1 MALCGI
7 CEYVTL
13 HIEHLRTLILREMW
27 PKELMQRQ
35 FSRNNPQLPNLESGL
50 REAELPQHLTPGG
63 LVKSFLKYVTIG
75 SLLATAIPFASG
87 QTFEI
92 GGQQQEQTAP
102 ANKNRRGNNSAT
114 AQGSAS
120 SGSIGWG
127 SSIEVGRMAR
137 AAETAL
143 AKGDTAGAANYAER
157 AVQAAPQD
165 AKLWFLLGYASRLAG
180 RYPTSLNAFQKGLQL
195 QPGSVEGLSGMAQ
208 TYARMGR
215 IDEAKRLLMQVIA
228 ANPKRDSDLLIAGEL
243 FMQTGDTEKG
253 LEYLQRAESM
263 KPSSHAELLMA
274 VAYMKLKQPDK
285 AKQLLDTAKRR
296 SPNDVDI
303 FRAVANYYREVS
315 DYPNAISTLRHS
327 PKMTPEVLADLA
339 YSYELN
345 GDKKESADAYSK
357 AANAQPKLITLQLSA
372 AQAQL
377 RAGDLDKTRQYM
389 ARAEAI
395 DANHYRLHAIKAQL
409 ARTENR
415 SADAIAEYQKALSLM
430 PQGGVP
436 EGMLYPIQL
445 RLNLADLYREQ
456 GDKDGAR
463 QQMLIAEAE
472 MSKLQVQGTAKA
484 EFLRVRAAIR
494 TAGEDYPGA
503 EADLKEALT
512 LDPENSNITLQ
523 YANLLWKLKRKEDAR
538 KMYNAVLAKDHNNRF
553 ALESLG
559 YLYREDGDIK
569 TAAQYFQKLAAA
581 YPNDYVAYLAMGDLY
596 AGAGQFKEAE
606 LNYQKAYKIAPQNP
620 AVVANAANAALENHQ
635 VELAGTW
642 VGRAQGV
649 MNDDPRVMRERER
662 YLFHMGKYHESAA
675 LGRKVLEKLPTDRN
689 ASVYLAYDLYN
700 LGRYDDTLEV
710 VSKYEKVLPKEAN
723 FPLLAGH
730 VHKQSQL
737 LNEAVDDYTRSIEKD
752 STMVN
757 GFVNRGYVLNDLQNA
772 NQAIKDFQSAL
783 KLNPN
788 DGVAHLGLAFS
799 ALQLRRAKDAL
810 DNVDVAEKT
819 LGESGATHLVRAT
832 AFRQQR
838 LLTKAEKEYLAAL
851 KYSPNDI
858 KLHLA
863 LADTLYF
870 QRRYND
876 SINALQDAL
885 KLQPDDPFIYA
896 QLAHANA
903 QLHRREETLKYVAAA
918 EREGGDQSSVLLA
931 TGDAML
937 TLGDRDAAM
946 QRFTA
951 SLESPDANRVDARL
965 AVAKLMARDGHWDDA
980 KQQVSLAFAEARIG
994 ESTPITADNYVEAA
1008 NIMLGMHDFDLA
1020 RRMFERAKSAGAADE
1035 VVAIGLANTYV
1046 AQGDNLDAQA
1056 SLASL
1061 GSAADYSDN
1070 YDYKLALAN
1079 VYRQRHDDVRAMTA
1093 FAQANSLAG
1102 QNDDIASRAVLEL
1115 AGEQGLPI
1123 TQKLSFASDFY
1134 MGPIYDDATIYALDA
1149 RLFGPDLNGLLPPPR
1164 SSLESILTNSF
1175 RLHEG
1180 GLPVISGFFQVRN
1193 SRGEQSLP
1201 SQALIINHNTYDY
1214 SFNGAVNPVLHL
1226 GRNSIVFNTGLQF
1239 TARRDHESP
1248 ELVNQNLFRQ
1258 FVYMSTSSFFN
1269 WISVNGSAYHE
1280 SGPFSLQDLSSRDLG
1295 ANLEFRV
1302 GHPWAKTAMVTGYSI
1317 RDLQFHPLA
1326 REFFQTSTYAGIQ
1339 RKFGEHTR
1347 LTVLAEYVR
1356 AWRVQDQFFVL
1367 GQAARPAVRFEVK
1380 PTRNWSIEAN
1390 GAYSRGMGIH
1400 DYDNVQ
1406 SGLLISYM
1414 KPLHRTMDDGTGRVP
1429 VDYPLRFSIG
1439 FQQDNFTNFAG
1450 RGRAIYRPVFRL
1462 SLF

>member
-1 MALCGI
+1 M
-7 CEYVTL
+7 
-13 HIEHLRTLILREMW
+13 
-27 PKELMQRQ
+27 
-35 FSRNNPQLPNLESGL
+35 
-50 REAELPQHLTPGG
+50 
-63 LVKSFLKYVTIG
+63 KSLLKNVTIG
-75 SLLATAIPFASG
+75 SLLAIAIPIASA

-92 GGQQQEQTAP
+92 GGQQQEQASPTKAHRP
-102 ANKNRRGNNSAT
+102 GNSA
-114 AQGSAS
+114 AQGSTS

-143 AKGDTAGAANYAER
+143 AKGDTASAATYAER

-215 IDEAKRLLMQVIA
+215 LDEAKRLLMQVIA
-228 ANPKRDSDLLIAGEL
+228 ANPKRENDLLIAGEL
-243 FMQTGDTEKG
+243 FMQTGDTQKG
-253 LEYLQRAESM
+253 LEFLQRAEAM
-263 KPSSHAELLMA
+263 HPSSHAELMMA
-274 VAYMKLKQPDK
+274 VGYMKLKQPDK
-285 AKQLLDTAKRR
+285 AKQLLDIAKKR
-296 SPNDVDI
+296 SPNDVNI
-303 FRAVANYYREVS
+303 FRAVANYYREVN
-315 DYPNAISTLRHS
+315 DYPNAISTLRNA

-345 GDKKESADAYSK
+345 GDKKESAEAYSK

-377 RAGDLDKTRQYM
+377 RAGDLDKTRQYI
-389 ARAEAI
+389 ARAEAL

-409 ARTENR
+409 ARTENQP
-415 SADAIAEYQKALSLM
+415 AEAIAEYQKALSLM

-463 QQMLIAEAE
+463 QQMQIAEAE
-472 MSKLQVQGTAKA
+472 MSKLNVQGPAKA

-494 TAGEDYPGA
+494 TAGEDYQGA
-503 EADLKEALT
+503 EADLKEALSI
-512 LDPENSNITLQ
+512 DPDNTNVTLQ
-523 YANLLWKLKRKEDAR
+523 YANLLWKLKRKDEAR
-538 KMYNAVLAKDHNNRF
+538 KMYNVVLAKDANNRF

-596 AGAGQFKEAE
+596 AGAGQFKQAEA
-606 LNYQKAYKIAPQNP
+606 NYQKAYKIAPQN
-620 AVVANAANAALENHQ
+620 AAIVANAANAALENHQ

-642 VGRAQGV
+642 VNRAQGA

-662 YLFHMGKYHESAA
+662 YLFHTGKYHESAA
-675 LGRKVLEKLPTDRN
+675 LGRKVLEKLPNDRN

-700 LGRYDDTLEV
+700 LGRYDDTLEL
-710 VSKYEKVLPKEAN
+710 VSKYERILPKEAN

-737 LNEAVDDYTRSIEKD
+737 LNEAVEDYSRAVAKD
-752 STMVN
+752 PKMVDAY
-757 GFVNRGYVLNDLQNA
+757 VNRGYVLNDLQNA
-772 NQAIKDFQSAL
+772 NAAIKDFKEAL
-783 KLNPN
+783 KLNPKH
-788 DGVAHLGLAFS
+788 GVAHLGLAFS
-799 ALQLRRAKDAL
+799 DLQLRHAKDAL
-810 DNVDVAEKT
+810 DNVDFAEKV

-838 LLTKAEKEYLAAL
+838 LLNKAEKEYIAAL
-851 KYSPNDI
+851 KYSPNDV
-858 KLHLA
+858 KLHMA
-863 LADTLYF
+863 LADTLYY

-885 KLQPDDPFIYA
+885 KLQPDDPFIYS

-903 QLHRREETLKYVAAA
+903 QLHRREETLKYVNLA
-918 EREGGDQSSVLLA
+918 EQQGGDQAGVLLA
-931 TGDAML
+931 TGDAL
-937 TLGDRDAAM
+937 LALGDRDAAM

-951 SLESPDANRVDARL
+951 ALESPDANRVDARL

-994 ESTPITADNYVEAA
+994 ESTPVTADNYVEAA

-1020 RRMFERAKSAGAADE
+1020 QRMFERAKSAGAADE
-1035 VVAIGLANTYV
+1035 VVAIGLANTYI
-1046 AQGDNLDAQA
+1046 AQGDSIDAQA
-1056 SLASL
+1056 TLAAL
-1061 GSAADYSDN
+1061 GNPADYSDN
-1070 YDYKLALAN
+1070 YDYKLAMAN
-1079 VYRQRHDDVRAMTA
+1079 VYRQRHDDIRAMTA
-1093 FAQANSLAG
+1093 FAQANVLAG
-1102 QNDDIASRAVLEL
+1102 QDDDVASRAVLEL
-1115 AGEQGLPI
+1115 AGEQGLPVS
-1123 TQKLSFASDFY
+1123 QKFSVASDFT
-1134 MGPIYDDATIYALDA
+1134 MAPIFEDATIYALDA
-1149 RLFGPDLNGLLPPPR
+1149 RLFGAGANGELPPPR
-1164 SSLESILTNSF
+1164 SSLESRWTSSF
-1175 RLHEG
+1175 RMHQE
-1180 GLPVISGFFQVRN
+1180 GLPMISGFFQMRN
-1193 SRGEQSLP
+1193 SRGQQSLP

-1214 SFNGAVNPVLHL
+1214 SLNGALNPVLHL
-1226 GRNSIVFNTGLQF
+1226 GRNSLVFNTGAQF
-1239 TARRDHESP
+1239 TLRRDHESP
-1248 ELVNQNLFRQ
+1248 ILVNQNLFRQ
-1258 FVYMSTSSFFN
+1258 FVYMSSNSFWN
-1269 WISVNGSAYHE
+1269 WVSVNGYGYHE
-1280 SGPFSLQDLSSRDLG
+1280 SGGFTDQNLNSRDLG
-1295 ANLEFRV
+1295 ANLEFTV

-1317 RDLQFHPLA
+1317 RDLQFHPLS
-1326 REFFQTSTYAGIQ
+1326 REFFQTSTYAGIS
-1339 RKFGEHTR
+1339 RKFGEHTK
-1347 LTVLAEYVR
+1347 LTVLGEYIR
-1356 AWRVQDQFFVL
+1356 AWRVQDFNYVL
-1367 GQAARPAVRFEVK
+1367 GQAARPAVRFEIK
-1380 PTRNWSIEAN
+1380 PARNWSIEAN

-1406 SGLLISYM
+1406 SGLLISYT
-1414 KPLHRTMDDGTGRVP
+1414 KPLHRSIDDGTGRVP
-1429 VDYPLRFSIG
+1429 MEFPLRFSIG
-1439 FQQDNFTNFAG
+1439 FQQDNFMNFAG
-1450 RGRAIYRPVFRL
+1450 RGQAIYRPVFRL